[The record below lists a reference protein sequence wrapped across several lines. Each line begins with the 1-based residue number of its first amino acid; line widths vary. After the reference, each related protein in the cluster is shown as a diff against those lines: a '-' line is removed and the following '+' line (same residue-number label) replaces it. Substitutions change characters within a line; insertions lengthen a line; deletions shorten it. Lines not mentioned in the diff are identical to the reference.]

1 MEAKMKAS
9 YFRIFPV
16 VIITLV
22 SAGLLISAYAD
33 GRIEE
38 VSQRATLTP
47 TPSQIPLPERPE
59 TLSDIQALLQ
69 TPDEACQLPCF
80 WEIRPGYTTEEEITE
95 FLQPVAVGSN
105 APELHYA
112 FREEPSQEAIFYIS
126 FGVEDGVVS
135 SISVILDTP
144 SEWLP
149 AETLELPHLL
159 SIITS
164 TPSAYL
170 SINIT
175 TQRAFLTFAYDEG
188 IMAAYSFELHIEG
201 ETLTESDFQFCPV
214 LEENYDIILRLSN
227 DDIASLLEEYGIPLY
242 VSRNKTWPVERMTGM
257 EVEEFVEQIIE
268 NPDECIELPS
278 YAELL
283 EMGYEF

>member
-1 MEAKMKAS
+1 MGHPDYLKGLV
-9 YFRIFPV
+9 IFTWWV
-16 VIITLV
+16 LIVGGSLFSMATDGIAEDANVTL
-22 SAGLLISAYAD
+22 
-33 GRIEE
+33 
-38 VSQRATLTP
+38 TLTP
-47 TPSQIPLPERPE
+47 NPTQIPLPERPE

-69 TPDEACQLPCF
+69 TPDETCQLPCF
-80 WEIRPGYTTEEEITE
+80 WGIRPGYTTEEEIIE
-95 FLQPVAVGSN
+95 FLQPVAVGNN

-112 FREEPSQEAIFYIS
+112 FREEPGQEAIFYIS

-135 SISVILDTP
+135 STSVILDTP

-159 SIITS
+159 SIIPS

-188 IMAAYSFELHIEG
+188 IMADYSFELHIVG

-227 DDIASLLEEYGIPLY
+227 DDIDSLLEEYGIPLY